1 MRNRIIVIIPALA
14 YLCGCQSSDPYV
26 RRSELRKESKQIAQA
41 QTSQA
46 MTALDEKYRASI
58 DGLTSATDRNAE
70 SISTLESKSDTI
82 AAQSAKSLSLLKYG
96 LQADIT
102 ANSNSIKQNTE
113 SISLL
118 ESTVNNFIR
127 QSTQSVADVRSGLGQ
142 LEEQVAQ
149 FRLDVHREFA
159 REEADR
165 TETTDQLTEKTDQLA
180 EKVNLLDNR
189 LQKVLLAPAESLR
202 PADRPEDGRQTTEN
216 RALSV
221 SEGRWQT
228 TEDRNSAFRHPSSVF
243 GPPALSPSAALRIN
257 SAEGTED
264 LLYWR
269 QGPYQLYFAVIG
281 PLLMVSGPVLAE
293 LYARRQKRLAR
304 SLTRNAVQIAIK

>member
-1 MRNRIIVIIPALA
+1 MLALV

-26 RRSELRKESKQIAQA
+26 HRSELRKESKQIAQT
-41 QTSQA
+41 QTSLA
-46 MTALDEKYRASI
+46 MTALDDKYRASI

-70 SISTLESKSDTI
+70 SISALESKLDTV
-82 AAQSAKSLSLLKYG
+82 AAQSTRSLSELKSG

-102 ANSNSIKQNTE
+102 ANSNSIKQNTK

-118 ESTVNNFIR
+118 ESTVNDFSKQN
-127 QSTQSVADVRSGLGQ
+127 TQSVADVRGGLRQ

-149 FRLDVHREFA
+149 FRLDVHQEFA

-165 TETTDQLTEKTDQLA
+165 TETTGQLVERTDQLA
-180 EKVNLLDNR
+180 EKMNLLDNR
-189 LQKVLLAPAESLR
+189 LQKVLLAPAESPR

-216 RALSV
+216 RTLSV

-243 GPPALSPSAALRIN
+243 GPPVPSPSAALRAN

-269 QGPYQLYFAVIG
+269 RGPYQLYFAVIG
-281 PLLMVSGPVLAE
+281 PLLIVSGPLVAE
-293 LYARRQKRLAR
+293 ICARKQKRLAR
-304 SLTRNAVQIAIK
+304 SLTRNVVQIPIR